1 MGLFKS
7 KEEKEEKKKAKDL
20 KKEASAVFMG
30 ESLQP
35 IGKIPLGATVGL
47 SLKPDNKVLNIHYN
61 KTDITLPYDRIR
73 GFRLE
78 SETTL
83 AKNGSSIGR
92 GLVGGALFGGA
103 GAVVGGISAKGNT
116 KTKWIGTLS
125 YEDKDGSLQELNF
138 IEWGLPNGYYT
149 GDMKHDGGARF
160 EQQIQ
165 KIAYRSGND
174 ITEL

>member
-1 MGLFKS
+1 MF
-7 KEEKEEKKKAKDL
+7 
-20 KKEASAVFMG
+20 VG

-35 IGKIPLGATVGL
+35 IGKIPLGVNVGL
-47 SLKPDNKVLNIHYN
+47 TLKPDSKVLNIHYD

-83 AKNGSSIGR
+83 AKSGSTIGR
-92 GLVGGALFGGA
+92 GLIGGALAGSTGA
-103 GAVVGGISAKGNT
+103 IVGGMSAKGNT
-116 KTKWIGTLS
+116 KTKWIGTLL
-125 YEDKDGSLQELNF
+125 YEDKEGNLQELSF

-149 GDMKHDGGARF
+149 GDIKHDGGARF

-165 KIAYRSGND
+165 KIAYRCGDD